1 MAGLKKS
8 VKKRIQK
15 KKTRKL
21 TPKAIDDMEDNINE
35 KSTGHHV
42 TPEEIP
48 TDHEQI
54 AEITDSSNQRKWP
67 QILFLIGLVVVIVMS
82 FVQFPYYAY
91 APGSVNPLTERVVI
105 SGTETF
111 LPEGEILF
119 TTVSQDSDV
128 NGWEF
133 LQGTFDESILLIDE
147 DVILGERNRSEVR
160 AFNLQLMKSS
170 KMTAVAVALRHLGYE
185 PYIATGVGMVEVQG
199 PAEGLLT
206 TDDVITAIVADDTLD
221 LSNWTELNT
230 SEELISRLQTYS
242 PGDTVFFNVESVDG
256 ENQRQVAVV
265 LGSRPDNPDAAFLG
279 IGAQTRIEDAPG
291 MPFSVHFDTGAV
303 GGNSAGLSLTLSVL
317 DLVTPGELTGGLRV
331 ATTGTI
337 SPNGDVGPIGGI
349 VQKTITARRS
359 GVDLFLV
366 PTNEYEEAAK
376 HAKNMKVVAVA
387 NLEEALAALT
397 EAGGNASNLS
407 LPNN

>member
-1 MAGLKKS
+1 
-8 VKKRIQK
+8 
-15 KKTRKL
+15 
-21 TPKAIDDMEDNINE
+21 MEDNINE

-48 TDHEQI
+48 IDHEQI
-54 AEITDSSNQRKWP
+54 AEVTDSSNQRKWP

-206 TDDVITAIVADDTLD
+206 TDDVITAITADDTLD
-221 LSNWTELNT
+221 LSNWTELKT
-230 SEELISRLQTYS
+230 SEELISQLQTYS

-256 ENQRQVAVV
+256 
-265 LGSRPDNPDAAFLG
+265 
-279 IGAQTRIEDAPG
+279 
-291 MPFSVHFDTGAV
+291 
-303 GGNSAGLSLTLSVL
+303 
-317 DLVTPGELTGGLRV
+317 
-331 ATTGTI
+331 
-337 SPNGDVGPIGGI
+337 
-349 VQKTITARRS
+349 
-359 GVDLFLV
+359 
-366 PTNEYEEAAK
+366 
-376 HAKNMKVVAVA
+376 
-387 NLEEALAALT
+387 
-397 EAGGNASNLS
+397 
-407 LPNN
+407 

>member
-15 KKTRKL
+15 KKIRKL

-48 TDHEQI
+48 TDNEQI
-54 AEITDSSNQRKWP
+54 KEITDLSNQRKWP

-91 APGSVNPLTERVVI
+91 APGSVNPLTERVAI

-206 TDDVITAIVADDTLD
+206 TDDVITAIAADGTLD

-230 SEELISRLQTYS
+230 SEELILELQTYS
-242 PGDTVFFNVESVDG
+242 PGDTVFFSIESVDG

-265 LGSRPDNPDAAFLG
+265 LGSRKDEPDAANLG
-279 IGAQTRIEDAPG
+279 IRA
-291 MPFSVHFDTGAV
+291 
-303 GGNSAGLSLTLSVL
+303 
-317 DLVTPGELTGGLRV
+317 
-331 ATTGTI
+331 
-337 SPNGDVGPIGGI
+337 
-349 VQKTITARRS
+349 QKTI
-359 GVDLFLV
+359 
-366 PTNEYEEAAK
+366 
-376 HAKNMKVVAVA
+376 
-387 NLEEALAALT
+387 
-397 EAGGNASNLS
+397 
-407 LPNN
+407 